1 MIFWPSPVFQLRNVS
16 ALRRYYALLSK
27 RICVR
32 CRRMKFVI
40 QRKRKSIRKIRYTQ
54 IFTMLYSLQLLL
66 LLCFSRLY
74 FFLSLFFFF
83 FTSNQKTIIQ
93 ERVNKRNFTLFDV
106 GSFWYLSINLIR
118 LMQQKKK
125 KNDSQIQKVLALSHR
140 FAFTKKQK
148 KNSPKSKKP
157 KKNGL
162 WIWNATHTIWIAKKR
177 VERAS

>member
-1 MIFWPSPVFQLRNVS
+1 MFQLRNVS

-106 GSFWYLSINLIR
+106 GSF
-118 LMQQKKK
+118 
-125 KNDSQIQKVLALSHR
+125 
-140 FAFTKKQK
+140 
-148 KNSPKSKKP
+148 
-157 KKNGL
+157 
-162 WIWNATHTIWIAKKR
+162 
-177 VERAS
+177 